1 MTLLKKTI
9 AFVTTLIIIAYG
21 VLAYFE
27 VFNTITFFGE
37 TDSITLRIAGDRNF
51 PPYEYIDEHG
61 EYIGFNVD
69 IIRAIALSTG
79 INVQFYPMEWQETSE
94 KLQAKEV
101 DVIQGIKITKEREKY
116 YDFSDAYLE
125 NSQSIFVLMDTEIEK
140 LEDLS
145 FQRVAI
151 QQGDVAITNLKALW
165 EVKIIFTSDQEE
177 AMRKLLVGEVDA
189 YIGNT
194 LTGAFLINQL
204 GVRNQVKIVGEMLNP
219 SKYAVAVARGDVYTQ
234 HIINKGLKEIK
245 RNGTYDKIYRKWF
258 GQPLQFPSWYKRKII
273 ATIGIAIS
281 SLLIMI
287 LFLYRWNSSLKKEVE
302 KQTYEIQEVNK
313 ILIGQNK
320 EISREK
326 DFREKI
332 LQNIFIA
339 VVTINKEGRIS
350 FVNQL
355 AYQLLGSQEEGRLV
369 GNPYRETLLEQ
380 LFSLDKLQEGKGE
393 EEIYIQGEKRLLY
406 YDIRTITNINGD
418 MEEVILFFRDVTEER
433 KLQETIRTKDKL
445 QSLGN
450 LVASIAHEI
459 RNPLTSIKAYAE
471 LLPKK
476 FNNTEFQK
484 LFSTDIPL
492 EIDRVNTLIND
503 LLEYAKPR
511 KPFRER
517 IHLQS
522 ALNGVLTLLKNKI
535 KQEKVHIENHIDE
548 AIYIHMDKNHLR
560 QVLLNMILNAIESM
574 DKEKKKI
581 TFSAEIRDK
590 KILLNIK
597 DNGCGIDEDSIH
609 KIYNPF
615 YTTKSNGTGLGLFV
629 TFQLLAENGVAL
641 SYESALQEGTI
652 FTLTFTREGE
662 DFIAEAI
669 NC

>member
-1 MTLLKKTI
+1 MKKTI

>member
-61 EYIGFNVD
+61 EYVGFNVD

-125 NSQSIFVLMDTEIEK
+125 NSQSIFTLIDTEIEK
-140 LEDLS
+140 LQDLS

-151 QQGDVAITNLKALW
+151 QQGDVAITDLKALW
-165 EVKIIFTSDQEE
+165 EVEIIFTSDQEE
-177 AMRKLLVGEVDA
+177 AMRKLLAKEVDA

-204 GVRNQVKIVGEMLNP
+204 GVRSQVKIVGEMLNP
-219 SKYAVAVARGDVYTQ
+219 SKYAVAVTRGDVYTQ
-234 HIINKGLKEIK
+234 HIVNKGLKEIK

-258 GQPLQFPSWYKRKII
+258 GQPLQFPSWYKRKIMV
-273 ATIGIAIS
+273 TTGIGVS
-281 SLLIMI
+281 FLLIMI
-287 LFLYRWNSSLKKEVE
+287 LFLYRWNSSLKKEVQ

-355 AYQLLGSQEEGRLV
+355 AHQLLGPQEGHLI
-369 GNPYRETLLEQ
+369 GNLYRETLLEQ

-406 YDIRTITNINGD
+406 YDIRSISNVNGD

-450 LVASIAHEI
+450 LVASIAHEV

-476 FNNTEFQK
+476 FNNPEFQK

-511 KPFRER
+511 KPFREK
-517 IHLQS
+517 IHLKS
-522 ALNGVLTLLKNKI
+522 ALNGVLTLVNNKI
-535 KQEKVHIENHIDE
+535 RQEKVHIENHIDDI
-548 AIYIHMDKNHLR
+548 IYIHMDKNHLR
-560 QVLLNMILNAIESM
+560 QILLNMILNAIESM

-641 SYESALQEGTI
+641 SYESTLQEGTI